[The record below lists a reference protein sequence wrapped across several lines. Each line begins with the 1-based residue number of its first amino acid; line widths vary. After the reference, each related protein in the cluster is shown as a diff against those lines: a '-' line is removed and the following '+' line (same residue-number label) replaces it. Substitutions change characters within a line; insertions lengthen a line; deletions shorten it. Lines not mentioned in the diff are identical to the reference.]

1 MLALLYLALAIYLGD
16 QLCRRCFRFISVA
29 QRLASAVIV
38 GVLVSSW
45 FTYLASWMFRATA
58 RPVLWGDLC
67 FFAVAIG
74 TFVIFHPAAWAFI
87 GFIVLV
93 GPPCDWLLGGS
104 GRL

>member
-1 MLALLYLALAIYLGD
+1 MP
-16 QLCRRCFRFISVA
+16 
-29 QRLASAVIV
+29 
-38 GVLVSSW
+38 
-45 FTYLASWMFRATA
+45 SWMILDIALFALVAWVIAGCVAGGRVGQWMIGGLVIAA
-58 RPVLWGDLC
+58 GIGLML